1 MAKDNFLETL
11 SGRARRNKEPVSCP
25 TENTPLP
32 DTLPTRCGSKKS
44 QSIIM
49 FEQCRPDEG

>member
-11 SGRARRNKEPVSCP
+11 SGIARRNKEPVSCP